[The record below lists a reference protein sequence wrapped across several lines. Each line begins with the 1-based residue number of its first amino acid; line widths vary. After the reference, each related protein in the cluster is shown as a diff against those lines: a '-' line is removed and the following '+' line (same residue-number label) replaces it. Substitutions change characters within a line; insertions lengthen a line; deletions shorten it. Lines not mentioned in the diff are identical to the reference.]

1 MEIKSQER
9 LFNLSLQADNLLKIG
24 LVESVKDGMALIKFS
39 DDCSLW
45 LKTLTMKSGLSFP
58 LEKDETVLIVCPF
71 SGDLTEGYVW
81 GSLPDNHYGQGFRV
95 LSKDGF
101 SFSNGTD
108 EILKLIVE
116 ALKTIASS
124 KTTTLMG
131 PQVSLENA
139 AKLPMLVSK
148 LEAMTCS

>member
-1 MEIKSQER
+1 MENRIQER
-9 LFNLSLQADNLLKIG
+9 LFNLGLQTDNLLKIG
-24 LVESVKDGMALIKFS
+24 LVDDVKEEKALIKFS

-58 LEKDETVLIVCPF
+58 LEKGETVLVICPF

-81 GSLPDNHYGQGFRV
+81 GSLPDQHYGQGFRV
-95 LSKDGF
+95 VSKDGF

-108 EILKLIVE
+108 EILQLIVE

-124 KTTTLMG
+124 KTPTLMG
-131 PQVSLENA
+131 SQVSLENST
-139 AKLPMLVSK
+139 KLPTLVSK
-148 LEAMTCS
+148 LEVMTCS